1 MLLNI
6 KFSNQDITEVAHFLF
21 DVGAGWLISWTIISC
36 SPGVSLI
43 VTNSNWFLHH
53 DDKNNMFL
61 CSGRLMDIAGD
72 VIFAGLYRDWQGMI

>member
-21 DVGAGWLISWTIISC
+21 DVGAGWLSETPREQEI
-36 SPGVSLI
+36 I

-53 DDKNNMFL
+53 DGKNNIPHNIHQPPTTQRHV
-61 CSGRLMDIAGD
+61 GI
-72 VIFAGLYRDWQGMI
+72 I